1 MQFKIK
7 RDVFLESIQ
16 KTLGIV
22 ERNAVTP
29 ILNNIL
35 IRTGKDRITIIATDR
50 EIGVTSH
57 YDAEIISDGEI
68 TLSARKLFEM
78 IREIDGKEISFKK
91 NENNQVN
98 LICRK
103 IVCNIPG
110 IPVDDFPVFP
120 DDDDLIFRKVRNV
133 HIKEMIDKTFFA
145 MSKDDMR
152 SNLNGVFLQS
162 EKNDLQPVT
171 PAEGHIMRMVAT
183 DANRLS
189 LVTLKGDG
197 SEFPNVDDGIIL
209 PRKGVGEIRKLVD
222 DGSDYTEIGVKG
234 GICVLR
240 KDNTVLRVSLID
252 SIYPDYKKV
261 VPADS
266 GIQVTLGKDQ
276 ILHSLRLMSVVS
288 SEKNWGVKIK
298 IMEGS
303 MALNLT
309 NADIGEANEEID
321 ISYSGE
327 EIEAAYNV
335 NYLIDAIQ
343 VIKGKNVSFE
353 MREGLRPCVISEVG
367 NDSYISVIMP
377 LKI

>member
-1 MQFKIK
+1 MQFRIK
-7 RDVFLESIQ
+7 REVFLEGVQ

-22 ERNAVTP
+22 ERNTVTP

-35 IRTGKDRITIIATDR
+35 IKTGKDRITIIATDK
-50 EIGVTSH
+50 EIGLTSH
-57 YDAEIISDGEI
+57 YEAEIISDGEI

-78 IREIDGKEISFKK
+78 IREIDGKEINFKK

-98 LICRK
+98 LICMK
-103 IVCNIPG
+103 IACNIPG
-110 IPVDDFPVFP
+110 ISVDEFPVFP
-120 DDDDLIFRKVRNV
+120 DDDDMIFMKVKNV

-145 MSKDDMR
+145 MSKDEMR
-152 SNLNGVFLQS
+152 GNLNGVFLES
-162 EKNDLQPVT
+162 EKNDEQSIT
-171 PAEGHIMRMVAT
+171 PEGHIMRMVAT
-183 DANRLS
+183 DGNRLS

-197 SEFPNVDDGIIL
+197 SDFLNVDDGIIL

-222 DGSDYTEIGVKG
+222 NGRDYLEIGVKR

-252 SIYPDYKKV
+252 SKYPDYKKV
-261 VPADS
+261 VPGDS
-266 GIQVTLGKDQ
+266 GILVILDRDQ

-288 SEKNWGVKIK
+288 SEKNWGVRIK
-298 IMEGS
+298 ITEGS
-303 MALNLT
+303 MTLNLT

>member
-1 MQFKIK
+1 MEFKIK
-7 RDVFLESIQ
+7 RDVFLESVQ

-22 ERNAVTP
+22 ERNTVTP

-50 EIGVTSH
+50 EIGLTSY

-68 TLSARKLFEM
+68 TLSARNLFEM
-78 IREIDGKEISFKK
+78 IREIDGNEINFKK

-120 DDDDLIFRKVRNV
+120 DDDVIFTKVKNIN
-133 HIKEMIDKTFFA
+133 IKEMIDKTFFA
-145 MSKDDMR
+145 MSKDEMR
-152 SNLNGVFLQS
+152 ANLNGVFLQS
-162 EKNDLQPVT
+162 EKNNEQPAAQ
-171 PAEGHIMRMVAT
+171 AEGHVMRMAAT
-183 DANRLS
+183 DGNRLS

-209 PRKGVGEIRKLVD
+209 PRKGVGEIRKLAD
-222 DGSDYTEIGVKG
+222 DGGDYTEIGVKG

-240 KDNTVLRVSLID
+240 RDNTVLRVSLID
-252 SIYPDYKKV
+252 SNYPDYKKV
-261 VPADS
+261 VPADG
-266 GIQVTLGKDQ
+266 GIQVMLDRDQ
-276 ILHSLRLMSVVS
+276 FLHSLRLMSVVS
-288 SEKNWGVKIK
+288 SEKNRGVKIK

-309 NADIGEANEEID
+309 NADIGEANEEMD
-321 ISYSGE
+321 ISYRGA

-343 VIKGKNVSFE
+343 VIKEKDVSFE
-353 MREGLRPCVISEVG
+353 MREGLRPCVISEAG
-367 NDSYISVIMP
+367 NANYISVIMP
-377 LKI
+377 LKM

>member
-1 MQFKIK
+1 MQFRIK
-7 RDVFLESIQ
+7 REVFLEGVQ

-22 ERNAVTP
+22 ERNTITP

-35 IRTGKDRITIIATDR
+35 IRTGKDRVTIIATDR
-50 EIGVTSH
+50 EIGLTSH

-68 TLSARKLFEM
+68 TLSARNLFEM
-78 IREIDGKEISFKK
+78 IREIDGKEINFKK

-110 IPVDDFPVFP
+110 IPVDEFPVFP
-120 DDDDLIFRKVRNV
+120 DDDDVIFTKVKNI

-145 MSKDDMR
+145 MSKDEMR
-152 SNLNGVFLQS
+152 ANLNGVFLQS
-162 EKNDLQPVT
+162 EKNDEPSIT
-171 PAEGHIMRMVAT
+171 TEGHIMRMVAT
-183 DANRLS
+183 DGNRLS

-197 SEFPNVDDGIIL
+197 SEFLNVDDGIIL
-209 PRKGVGEIRKLVD
+209 PKKGVGEIRKLVD
-222 DGSDYTEIGVKG
+222 NGSDYLEIGVKG
-234 GICVLR
+234 GICVLK

-252 SIYPDYKKV
+252 SKYPDYKKV
-261 VPADS
+261 VPGDS
-266 GIQVTLGKDQ
+266 GILITLDSDQ
-276 ILHSLRLMSVVS
+276 FLHSLRLMSVVS

-321 ISYSGE
+321 ISYKGK

-343 VIKGKNVSFE
+343 VIKGKDVSFE
-353 MREGLRPCVISEVG
+353 MREGLRPCVISEAG

>member
-7 RDVFLESIQ
+7 RDVFLESVQ

-22 ERNAVTP
+22 EKNTVTP

-35 IRTGKDRITIIATDR
+35 IKTGKDRITIIATDR
-50 EIGVTSH
+50 EIGLTSY

-68 TLSARKLFEM
+68 TLSARNLFEM
-78 IREIDGKEISFKK
+78 IREIDGNEINFKK

-103 IVCNIPG
+103 IACNIPG
-110 IPVDDFPVFP
+110 IPVNDFPVFP
-120 DDDDLIFRKVRNV
+120 DDDDVIFTKVKNI

-145 MSKDDMR
+145 MSKDEMR
-152 SNLNGVFLQS
+152 ANLNGVFLQF
-162 EKNDLQPVT
+162 EKNNEQSIT
-171 PAEGHIMRMVAT
+171 TEGHIMRMVAT
-183 DANRLS
+183 DGNRLS

-197 SEFPNVDDGIIL
+197 SEFLNVDDGIIL
-209 PRKGVGEIRKLVD
+209 PRKGVSEIRKLVD
-222 DGSDYTEIGVKG
+222 NGGDYLEIGVNR

-252 SIYPDYKKV
+252 STYPDYKKV
-261 VPADS
+261 VPGDS
-266 GIQVTLGKDQ
+266 GILVTLDRDQ
-276 ILHSLRLMSVVS
+276 FLHSLRLMSVVS
-288 SEKNWGVKIK
+288 SEKNRGVKIK
-298 IMEGS
+298 VMEGS

-321 ISYSGE
+321 VSCKGE

-353 MREGLRPCVISEVG
+353 MREGLRPCTISEAG